1 MSETPY
7 KYDVAITFLSRDL
20 AVAQAIADKLSPN
33 LDVFVYARKQEDVA
47 GTNGIETFR
56 QVFSTESRLVVVMF
70 RDGWGETPWTQIE
83 KIAIEE
89 RFLDQGPG
97 FLFFVMLNNRST
109 PPKWVPET
117 RIRFDLESYGVDQAV
132 GAIRLRVEQL
142 GGETRK
148 ESMAERAQR
157 TARAKEFANET
168 EGMWRQDSGVKAAT
182 QSAKDFIEALL
193 ALAQDASAAA
203 PSLRIR
209 FAAKDLKVGI
219 CAQGG
224 SVLAGFQYRYSNSL
238 DDALLYVQFYLDQV
252 ILPGEN
258 KYYPFERPEVTTE
271 YMYSPART
279 MALGWCW
286 ERNKGQVFS
295 SQELAEQVM
304 SELLDRIS
312 SKR

>member
-1 MSETPY
+1 MSETPF

-20 AVAQAIADKLSPN
+20 AVAQAIADKLTPD

-56 QVFSTESRLVVVMF
+56 QVFSTESRLVVVLF

-83 KIAIEE
+83 KIAIED

-97 FLFFVMLNNRST
+97 FLFFVMLSSKST

-117 RIRFDLESYGVDQAV
+117 RIRFDIESYGVDQAA

-148 ESMAERAQR
+148 ESMAERAER
-157 TARAKEFANET
+157 TARATEFANET
-168 EGMWRQDSGVKAAT
+168 ERMWRQDSGVNAAT
-182 QSAKDFIEALL
+182 QSAKDFIDALL
-193 ALAQDASAAA
+193 AFAQDASAAA
-203 PSLRIR
+203 PSLGIQC
-209 FAAKDLKVGI
+209 AAKNLRVGI
-219 CAQGG
+219 RAQGG
-224 SVLAGFQYRYSNSL
+224 SALAGFRCSYTNSL
-238 DDALLYVQFYLDQV
+238 DDAVLYVQFFRDQI

-258 KYYPFERPEVTTE
+258 KHYVFEEPKATTE
-271 YMYSPART
+271 YEYSPART

-286 ERNKGQVFS
+286 ERGKGQVFS
-295 SQELAEQVM
+295 SRELAEQVM
-304 SELLDRIS
+304 SELLDRIA